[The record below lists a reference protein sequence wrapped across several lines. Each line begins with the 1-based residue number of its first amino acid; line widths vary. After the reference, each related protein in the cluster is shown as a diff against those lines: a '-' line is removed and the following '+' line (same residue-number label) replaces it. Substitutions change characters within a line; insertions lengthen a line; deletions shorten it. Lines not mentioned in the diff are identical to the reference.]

1 LSSINLNILKAMNLH
16 IFQYFIFETRQDN
29 GLMLENGCYFI
40 KNLIKN
46 IQKIFSGEKN
56 AKNR

>member
-1 LSSINLNILKAMNLH
+1 MNLH